1 MSREH
6 TVKSF
11 DEELL
16 ALDNVIARMGGLAE
30 AQFASAITAL
40 ARRDSELATSVIASD
55 AKVDGLQTEID
66 QRALRALALR
76 QPMAND
82 LRTIVCTLRIAAEL
96 ERIADYAANL
106 AKRAIALNQTPAM
119 PSVTT
124 VARMGELVR
133 AMIKDVIDAY
143 LERSVE
149 KARDVWRRDT
159 DVDAI
164 YNSLFRELLTYMM
177 EDPRNITPCTHLL
190 FIAKNIERMGDHATN
205 IAELVEFLVT
215 GTRVGEERPKQD
227 RTAFAVVE
235 PPAPGGGKTGSA

>member
-1 MSREH
+1 MPSDH

-11 DEELL
+11 DEELSV
-16 ALDNVIARMGGLAE
+16 LDNSIARMGGLAE
-30 AQFASAITAL
+30 AQFAGAITAL
-40 ARRDSELATSVIASD
+40 ARRDSELATSVIAAD
-55 AKVDGLQTEID
+55 AKVDGLQGEID
-66 QRALRALALR
+66 QRALKALALR

-82 LRTIVCTLRIAAEL
+82 LRTIVGSLRIAGEL

-106 AKRAIALNQTPAM
+106 AKRSIALNQAPVM

-149 KARDVWRRDT
+149 KAREVWRRDA
-159 DVDAI
+159 DVDEI

-177 EDPRNITPCTHLL
+177 EDPRNISPCTHLL

-205 IAELVEFLVT
+205 IAELVEFSVT
-215 GTRVGEERPKQD
+215 GMRVREERPKQD

-235 PPAPGGGKTGSA
+235 PPATRGGRTGSA

>member
-1 MSREH
+1 MPTDH
-6 TVKSF
+6 IVKSF
-11 DEELL
+11 DEELSV
-16 ALDNVIARMGGLAE
+16 LDNVIARMGGLAE

-40 ARRDSELATSVIASD
+40 ARRDSTLASSVIAAD
-55 AKVDGLQTEID
+55 AKVDGLQNEID

-82 LRTIVCTLRIAAEL
+82 LRTIVGTLRIAGEL

-106 AKRAIALNQTPAM
+106 AKRSIALNQAPVM

-124 VARMGELVR
+124 VARMAELVR

-215 GTRVGEERPKQD
+215 GTRVREERPKQD

-235 PPAPGGGKTGSA
+235 PPAQVGGKTGSA

>member
-1 MSREH
+1 
-6 TVKSF
+6 
-11 DEELL
+11 
-16 ALDNVIARMGGLAE
+16 
-30 AQFASAITAL
+30 
-40 ARRDSELATSVIASD
+40 
-55 AKVDGLQTEID
+55 
-66 QRALRALALR
+66 
-76 QPMAND
+76 
-82 LRTIVCTLRIAAEL
+82 
-96 ERIADYAANL
+96 
-106 AKRAIALNQTPAM
+106 M

-124 VARMGELVR
+124 VARMAELVR

-215 GTRVGEERPKQD
+215 GTRVREERPKQD

-235 PPAPGGGKTGSA
+235 PPAQAGGKTGSA